1 MNVEDYRRKKTVQ
14 KKLTLKK
21 GVRSFINRSL
31 IVTILFLFCL
41 IFIKSNTTF
50 KNNIIKYVYEDS
62 FKFTKLKSIYEKYFG
77 NILSIDKVTPKEQE
91 VFNEKLKYEKANVY
105 KDGVLLQVEENYMI
119 PTLDSGIVVFMG
131 EKEGYGNTVIIE
143 QVNGIDVWY
152 ANIKSNDIKMYDY
165 IEKGNLIGEA
175 NGKKLYMVFQKQ
187 GVYLD
192 YKEYI

>member
-143 QVNGIDVWY
+143 QVNGIDVC
-152 ANIKSNDIKMYDY
+152 
-165 IEKGNLIGEA
+165 
-175 NGKKLYMVFQKQ
+175 
-187 GVYLD
+187 
-192 YKEYI
+192 